1 MLYRPFVLPKRKYN
15 SQEVSIA
22 KCFNCDKELD
32 ENPSALSLFCSEKC
46 AEQFEQD
53 FNDFVMGLDAEIPDT
68 LLVDTQRIN
77 NEK

>member
-1 MLYRPFVLPKRKYN
+1 M
-15 SQEVSIA
+15 

-32 ENPSALSLFCSEKC
+32 NSPLTLSLFCSDAC

-53 FNDFVMGLDAEIPDT
+53 FNDFVMSMDAEIPDT
-68 LLVDTQRIN
+68 LLGDTQRIN